1 MKNNNKGFI
10 QIPIL
15 IAIILGTL
23 LIGGASY
30 VGVQKMTSQKETP
43 KNNELQGVEEI
54 ETLKKELDDL
64 KSKQAEQQN
73 TDEKEPKI
81 IERIIERPVVV
92 EQSQNIPVSNQNITS
107 TKEVE
112 KQTFNIF
119 WQNSEK
125 AWGELSQAIKYN
137 TDAINSNSISY
148 AQNAIDSCNSG
159 YQINLNNNIPN
170 LPFSA
175 DLTAMNKIIATLGVK
190 CKQMAQTAQDS
201 FKKFAE
207 AQSENYSL
215 TARMDFTA
223 QAQVLILESSDFYK
237 EYSDIWSNQLIP
249 AATKA
254 QESAQEYFK

>member
-1 MKNNNKGFI
+1 MKNKGFI

-15 IAIILGTL
+15 VVIILSTL
-23 LIGGASY
+23 FIGGVSY
-30 VGVQKMTSQKETP
+30 VGVQMISPPKSDTGIIEKQET
-43 KNNELQGVEEI
+43 EDI

-64 KSKQAEQQN
+64 KAKQAEQQN
-73 TDEKEPKI
+73 KDNEEPKI

-92 EQSQNIPVSNQNITS
+92 EQLQNTPTPSQNITS
-107 TKEVE
+107 IKETE
-112 KQTFNIF
+112 KQAFNTF

-137 TDAINSNSISY
+137 TDALNSFSISY

-159 YQINLNNNIPN
+159 YQINLNNNIPS

-190 CKQMAQTAQDS
+190 CKQMAQATQDS

-207 AQSENYSL
+207 AQSESYSL
-215 TARMDFTA
+215 TVRMEFTA
-223 QAQVLILESSDFYK
+223 QAQALNLESSNYYK